1 MSRHVDTE
9 TWIKL
14 ETSRPKGDNLTARHA
29 CPEVTDRLLAAI
41 DAAGVRHLLIVL
53 VADDKPFRDLQSRG
67 VSVDTKELSI
77 EGKETDRYLDL
88 VCHDSSGHSA
98 FDLVGGDLAEG
109 LRRGTSTPGDLVH
122 QVLSKW
128 RRFWGQTPR
137 QLLTRDEQV
146 GLFGELWF
154 LLMWLASRVSL
165 PEAVNRW
172 RGPFGARHDFES
184 LGLSVE
190 VKATTST
197 RGRIHRINGIDQLAP
212 PEAGRLLLF
221 SVVLREEAGA
231 GLSLP
236 TLVANC
242 RERLKGE
249 DETLVIF
256 DDALGKT
263 GYSPAHEEEYAKL
276 HVRIVEEGLFRVE
289 GRFPRL
295 TRELF
300 ASGIPDGVGVVEY
313 EIDLAGLGDL
323 CIARSAS
330 EFEAA

>member
-1 MSRHVDTE
+1 MSHHVDAE

-14 ETSRPKGDNLTARHA
+14 ETSRPQGDNLTARHA

-41 DAAGVRHLLIVL
+41 DAAGIRHLLIVL
-53 VADDKPFRDLQSRG
+53 VADDKPFRDLRG
-67 VSVDTKELSI
+67 RGISVDTKELCI
-77 EGKETDRYLDL
+77 EGKETERYLDI

-109 LRRGTSTPGDLVH
+109 LSRGTLTPGDLVR

-154 LLMWLASRVSL
+154 LLMWLASKVSL

-184 LGLSVE
+184 LELSIE

-197 RGRIHRINGIDQLAP
+197 RGRIHHINGIDQLAP
-212 PEAGRLLLF
+212 PEVGRLLLF
-221 SVVLREEAGA
+221 SLVLREDAGA
-231 GLSLP
+231 EHSLP
-236 TLVANC
+236 TLVASC
-242 RERLKGE
+242 RERLMRE
-249 DETLVIF
+249 DETLVTF

-300 ASGIPDGVGVVEY
+300 VSGIPDGVGVVGY
-313 EIDLAGLGDL
+313 EIDLAGFGEL

-330 EFEAA
+330 EFEVP

>member
-1 MSRHVDTE
+1 MSRQVNTE

-14 ETSRPKGDNLTARHA
+14 ETLRPKGDNLTARHA
-29 CPEVTDRLLAAI
+29 CPEVTDRLLAAV
-41 DAAGVRHLLIVL
+41 DSAGVRHLLIIL
-53 VADDKPFRDLQSRG
+53 SANDKPFRDLQSRG
-67 VSVDTKELSI
+67 VSVDTRELSI
-77 EGKETDRYLDL
+77 DGSETGRYLDL
-88 VCHDSSGHSA
+88 VCHDSSGHSG

-109 LRRGTSTPGDLVH
+109 LRRGTSAPGELVH

-137 QLLTRDEQV
+137 RLLTRDEQI
-146 GLFGELWF
+146 GLFGEIWF
-154 LLMWLASRVSL
+154 LLMWLASKVSL

-172 RGPFGARHDFES
+172 RGPFGDRHDFES
-184 LGLSVE
+184 PGLSIE

-231 GLSLP
+231 EHSLP
-236 TLVANC
+236 ALVASC
-242 RERLKGE
+242 RERLTGE
-249 DETLVIF
+249 DETLSTF
-256 DDALGKT
+256 DDALGRL

-295 TRELF
+295 TRGHF

-313 EIDLAGLGDL
+313 EIDLAGLGEL
-323 CIARSAS
+323 CI
-330 EFEAA
+330 